1 MEHWQLKQRQ
11 SLPLEVKVRLSQQR
25 IREWYKKWEGNV
37 YISFS
42 GGKDSTVLLHLVREL
57 YPDVPAVFVDTGLE
71 FPEIRDFVKTIDN
84 VVWLKP
90 KMGFKDVIEKYGY
103 PVASKETAQKIS
115 EIRHT
120 HSEKLKNKRL
130 YGDDKGN
137 GKVSEKWKILI
148 DAPFEVSHKCCAVMK
163 KTPVKKYE
171 RETERKPIV
180 GTMADESSL
189 RTTNYLQNGCNNF
202 NSTRPMSTPMGFW
215 TEKDVWEYIDTYNV
229 PYSEIYEKG
238 YERTGCMFCMFG
250 VHLEKGENRFQRLRK
265 THPKVHEYC
274 MTKLGI
280 KKVLDYIDVASE

>member
-1 MEHWQLKQRQ
+1 MEYWQLKQRQ
-11 SLPLEVKVRLSQQR
+11 SLPLEVKIQLSQQR
-25 IREWYKKWEGNV
+25 IREWYNKWEGNV
-37 YISFS
+37 YVSFS

-57 YPDVPAVFVDTGLE
+57 YPNVPAVFVDTGLE

-84 VVWLKP
+84 VEWLKP
-90 KMGFKDVIEKYGY
+90 KMGFKSVIEKYGY

-163 KTPVKKYE
+163 KNPVKKYE

-180 GTMADESSL
+180 GTMAEESSL
-189 RTTNYLQNGCNNF
+189 RTTTYLKHGCNSFEAN
-202 NSTRPMSTPMGFW
+202 RPMSSPMGFW
-215 TEKDVWEYIDTYNV
+215 KEKDVWDYMKKFNI
-229 PYSEIYEKG
+229 PYSKIYDMG

-250 VHLEKGENRFQRLRK
+250 VHLEKGENRFQRMKR
-265 THPKVHEYC
+265 THPKIHNYC
-274 MTKLGI
+274 MEKLGI
-280 KKVLDYIDVASE
+280 KEVLDYIHVDSE